1 MTTEWDA
8 ESMPLNMAGS
18 VGRIWA
24 RGQVC
29 PALATS
35 LVAVRGSCSPCRDE
49 KTNGAIW
56 VQFAGG
62 VPSHIPAFGKCQG
75 LPFQNFSICR
85 TLMCSKLRNR
95 DAAGRYFDP
104 ATLVDPEARN
114 RVVRPV
120 GSSGRTGGRCKT
132 STLMSPG
139 VKTTASDP
147 CSRNKRS
154 HQVGTSYKWTTCS
167 PAEVHELRAAT

>member
-75 LPFQNFSICR
+75 LPFQNFSTYCTFMLLSCARSFEIV
-85 TLMCSKLRNR
+85 TL
-95 DAAGRYFDP
+95 
-104 ATLVDPEARN
+104 LVGIPIRRPRLVPRPEIGLIGLLAF
-114 RVVRPV
+114 
-120 GSSGRTGGRCKT
+120 G
-132 STLMSPG
+132 
-139 VKTTASDP
+139 
-147 CSRNKRS
+147 
-154 HQVGTSYKWTTCS
+154 
-167 PAEVHELRAAT
+167 